1 MEEIFEEALQS
12 RDDKWGP
19 TGYIENEIKSPS
31 AIANTKR
38 KYSDM
43 SSSILRYNQGGDFLP
58 DQSAEAEIIIM
69 NEDEDNEDFLE
80 KPRRG
85 QSASRDKYMKDK
97 YWRST
102 VIFIAMTW
110 RIAIPT
116 PL

>member
-1 MEEIFEEALQS
+1 ME
-12 RDDKWGP
+12 
-19 TGYIENEIKSPS
+19 SPS

-38 KYSDM
+38 KYTDM

-69 NEDEDNEDFLE
+69 NEDEDNEDFVE
-80 KPRRG
+80 NPWRG
-85 QSASRDKYMKDK
+85 QSTWRDKYMKDK